1 MKGFV
6 LFIFGVLVI
15 GCMSH
20 KEIASDQIIA
30 SNNNSGLLHGKLYS
44 SRCKIDSLNNEIKK
58 LKSLISS
65 DESKE
70 IVCTSKIVDTLCT
83 DDKFEKVILYT
94 DHWKYIDLGRPFTD
108 DSYMDGDW
116 NCSSVH
122 AYRNLSPADF
132 EDSLQIVLV
141 DSIHKY
147 SLPVPG
153 KVHSTYRFRNGR
165 NHDGVDL
172 TLRTGDKVRA
182 AFDGIVRISMSSRS
196 TGGYGNLLILRHSNG
211 LETYYG
217 HLSSRL
223 VKVGEMVKAGDII
236 GLGGSTGRST
246 GPHLHFETRYHGQSF
261 DPKRVFD
268 FKNGKLRSSI
278 LVLKKHY
285 YSIYSHYGQSDS
297 ESKKASGRLIYRIK
311 SGDTLSRIA
320 GHYGTSIAHLCKLNN
335 INKRVILKVG
345 KSLIIR

>member
-6 LFIFGVLVI
+6 LFILGVLVI
-15 GCMSH
+15 GCISH
-20 KEIASDQIIA
+20 KEIVSDQTIA
-30 SNNNSGLLHGKLYS
+30 RNDDNSLLQGKLYS
-44 SRCKIDSLNNEIKK
+44 SQCKIDSLNNEIKK

-70 IVCTSKIVDTLCT
+70 IVSTSKIVDTLST
-83 DDKFEKVILYT
+83 DDKFKKVILYA
-94 DHWKYIDLGRPFTD
+94 DHWEYMDLGRPFTD

-116 NCSSVH
+116 NCRSIH
-122 AYRNLSPADF
+122 AYRNLSSSDLK
-132 EDSLQIVLV
+132 DSVKLVLV
-141 DSIHKY
+141 DSLHKFV
-147 SLPVPG
+147 LPVLG
-153 KVHSTYRFRNGR
+153 KVRSTYRFRYGR
-165 NHDGVDL
+165 KHEGVDL

-182 AFDGIVRISMSSRS
+182 AFDGIVRISLSSRS
-196 TGGYGNLLILRHSNG
+196 TGGYGNLIVIRHSNG

-217 HLSSRL
+217 HLSRRD
-223 VKVGEMVKAGDII
+223 VKDGEMVKAGDVI

-261 DPKRVFD
+261 DPQRVVD
-268 FKNGKLRSSI
+268 FKNGKLRSSV

-311 SGDTLSRIA
+311 RGDTLSGIA
-320 GHYGTSIAHLCKLNN
+320 SHYGTSISRLCKLNK
-335 INKRVILKVG
+335 ITRRTTLKIG